1 MAADFQIA
9 SGRRPHVLLDKFDC
23 VLEQRYASLG
33 LDLPEMAD
41 EMGMSARQL
50 QRKIKSLTGHTP
62 SAYIR
67 SYRLHQSLDLLKFG
81 ETIGK
86 TAKAVGF
93 SSQAYFACCFKA
105 EFGTTPTKYRRN
117 T

>member
-1 MAADFQIA
+1 MAAEFQFE
-9 SGRRPHVLLDKFDC
+9 SGHRPHVLLDKFDC
-23 VLEQRYASLG
+23 ILEQKYARRS

-50 QRKIKSLTGHTP
+50 QRKIKNLTGHTP

-67 SYRLHQSLDLLKFG
+67 SYRLYQSLDHLKFG
-81 ETIGK
+81 ETVYE

-93 SSQAYFACCFKA
+93 SSQAYFACCFRA

-117 T
+117 I